1 MVRNAP
7 LIVNIHRRSS
17 TRTRGSTT
25 AGLPP
30 TRGTGSSARKPR
42 GGKSMPPPLYT
53 SLGHLGPAA
62 IYKRVE
68 AASRSRQQHD
78 GILLGK
84 EEPRRLVVHSG
95 SQVGVALSSGIPVA
109 PFSRH
114 RCTMT
119 RASSEN
125 PWMQYAEHKDRGQLS
140 VRRGALFPAG
150 AQNNCYS
157 STVRSRTAN
166 GIQYSLKHKHSH
178 KSSRC
183 YCTKHLV
190 LSALLGEGLVLHN

>member
-1 MVRNAP
+1 MIRSAP
-7 LIVNIHRRSS
+7 LIVNTHRRSR

-25 AGLPP
+25 AALSP
-30 TRGTGSSARKPR
+30 TRGTASSARKPR
-42 GGKSMPPPLYT
+42 SAQSMPPPLYT
-53 SLGHLGPAA
+53 SLGHLGTAA

-84 EEPRRLVVHSG
+84 EELRRLVVHSR
-95 SQVGVALSSGIPVA
+95 SQVGVVLSSGIPVA

-125 PWMQYAEHKDRGQLS
+125 PWMQYAEHQDRDQLS
-140 VRRGALFPAG
+140 VRRGALFRAG
-150 AQNNCYS
+150 AQKFAPVQQYVVVLLS
-157 STVRSRTAN
+157 E
-166 GIQYSLKHKHSH
+166 YSL
-178 KSSRC
+178 
-183 YCTKHLV
+183 L
-190 LSALLGEGLVLHN
+190 